1 VWNNQLR
8 RRSASTAS
16 KEVVPTV
23 RTLDEPE
30 VQPLEVLPA
39 RPGGFRDP
47 SIVQDHPG
55 ASLHGEG
62 RDAVSEILSTGST
75 QPAQGST
82 LAAFSQSISDADFFL
97 FQRLIEKDAGIYLA
111 PAKKSLLVGRLSRRM
126 RELGLSDLRKYYK
139 RVLADPAEH
148 TRMVDQISTNE
159 TQFFR
164 EPIHFEFVERR
175 VLPRWISQAEAG
187 ERMRNVR
194 VWSAGC
200 STGEEPYSIAMTLL
214 HNLPQASE
222 WQIEVLA
229 TDISTRVLA
238 RARAGVW
245 PVEKARQIPASY
257 LKSFMLRGTGTQE
270 GKMKV
275 GPEIQRIV
283 RFEQFNLMEE
293 PGFGPSS
300 RFDLIFCRN
309 VLIYFQPET
318 KARVVRGLL
327 RHLSPEGYL
336 FVGHSESLNHLIDCV
351 RSVVPTVYCLANAS
365 VG

>member
-1 VWNNQLR
+1 V
-8 RRSASTAS
+8 
-16 KEVVPTV
+16 
-23 RTLDEPE
+23 
-30 VQPLEVLPA
+30 
-39 RPGGFRDP
+39 G
-47 SIVQDHPG
+47 
-55 ASLHGEG
+55 
-62 RDAVSEILSTGST
+62 EILSAQNT
-75 QPAQGST
+75 QSVQGT
-82 LAAFSQSISDADFFL
+82 LAAGSQSISDADFFL

-126 RELGLSDLRKYYK
+126 RELGLSDLRKYFK

-148 TRMVDQISTNE
+148 TRMIDHISTNE

-164 EPIHFEFVERR
+164 EPLHFDFLKQR

-187 ERMRNVR
+187 QRTRKVR

-214 HNLPQASE
+214 QHLPEASG

-245 PVEKARQIPASY
+245 PLEKARQIPAPY

-283 RFEQFNLMEE
+283 RFEQFNLIEE
-293 PGFGPSS
+293 PAFAPSS
-300 RFDLIFCRN
+300 SFDLIFCRN

-318 KARVVRGLL
+318 KARVVRRLL
-327 RHLSPEGYL
+327 RYLSPDGYL

-351 RSVVPTVYCLANAS
+351 RSAVATVYYLANAS
-365 VG
+365 MG